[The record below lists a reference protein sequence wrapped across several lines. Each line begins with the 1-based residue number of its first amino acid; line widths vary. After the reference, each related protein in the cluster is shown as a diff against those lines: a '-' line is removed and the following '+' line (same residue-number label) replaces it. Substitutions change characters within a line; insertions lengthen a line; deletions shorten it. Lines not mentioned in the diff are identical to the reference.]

1 MKQRISG
8 KNVYSVAM
16 AFIGYCIG
24 AAFATG
30 QEVLQYFSSH
40 GLLGIAGVA
49 ISCVLYIYMCTSFLL
64 AGLDIPSGDGNE
76 VFRYY
81 AGDKVGRLFEAYT
94 ILLLYTMLV
103 IMLAGAGAVFAQYY
117 GLDPF
122 WGRLTMAVL
131 VLLSVI
137 FGLHRLV
144 TILAPLGA
152 LVIIGC
158 MAVAL
163 IGFLKNAGQL
173 QYAQAYVESTDM
185 FKMSESFWFSGILHA
200 TLMVVLLA
208 VFNTSLGT
216 TINNKREAYLGGLL
230 GGGAFGVGMLLVV
243 LAELAHIEHVA
254 FSDVPML
261 YIATQLGIPAIA
273 PFFSIVLL
281 AGIFTTTAP
290 LLWSTC
296 IRFAEDKT
304 PRFRLLALVLSAVGL
319 FASFMP
325 FQKVVNLVFP
335 TVGYVGVVFMAFM
348 IVKQI
353 RLLRESKEPDAE
365 RRID

>member
-8 KNVYSVAM
+8 KTVYSVAM

-40 GLLGIAGVA
+40 GFLGIAGVA

-103 IMLAGAGAVFAQYY
+103 IMLAGSGAVFAQYY

-158 MAVAL
+158 MAVAF

-200 TLMVVLLA
+200 TLM
-208 VFNTSLGT
+208 
-216 TINNKREAYLGGLL
+216 
-230 GGGAFGVGMLLVV
+230 VV

-290 LLWSTC
+290 LLWSIC

-304 PRFRLLALVLSAVGL
+304 PRFRLLALALSAVGL